1 MKALDELRKII
12 LMPDQK
18 HWNCFE
24 MRERALEEW
33 IEKWTTAHSS
43 AQSVLNVKGLPLEA
57 EDYMKEQLFVAM
69 LDQIMEESAV
79 ITKEKN
85 KITGEIVC
93 LRRNPKA

>member
-1 MKALDELRKII
+1 
-12 LMPDQK
+12 
-18 HWNCFE
+18 
-24 MRERALEEW
+24 
-33 IEKWTTAHSS
+33 
-43 AQSVLNVKGLPLEA
+43 VLNVKGLPLEA